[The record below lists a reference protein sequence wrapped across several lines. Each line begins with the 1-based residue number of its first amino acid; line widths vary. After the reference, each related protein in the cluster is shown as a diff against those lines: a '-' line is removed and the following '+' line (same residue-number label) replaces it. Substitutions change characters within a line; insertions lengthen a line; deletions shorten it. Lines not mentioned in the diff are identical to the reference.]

1 MVLQA
6 EGDDRIFVQRGGQ
19 GQLSVRVRGEDGGGI
34 ILQQDILVNPAP
46 DDAAFLREQL
56 IADPVFH
63 AVFDGAEVRTDGAY
77 QPGTVI
83 KRVVSDFGQ
92 AAGQGDNARVR
103 FAEGLVSDLRQG
115 AGQGDL
121 RQRPAVVE
129 GLFADDGDAFFQHNA
144 PQACT
149 GAEGLF
155 LHGIHAAGNGHGG
168 EPGSGEGEL
177 SEVVQVF
184 RQGNSGQ
191 FSAVHERVVPEEG
204 QVCRKG
210 DGSKIFTVLEG
221 AVPDKQDAV
230 RNRDLRQAGAVLER
244 ADADV
249 LKALRKLDAAEAP
262 AVPERAGFD
271 LGYALS
277 EGDGSKV
284 FAAPEGVFADD
295 RHAVRDR
302 HTGAA
307 ADNALVLL
315 QAGSFVQLLCF
326 IRVIQAD
333 SGDGMPVQ
341 FGRDDQD
348 VLRFRGENGGGIVLQ
363 QDILVIPAP
372 GDAVAGR
379 VNGIPDA
386 V

>member
-1 MVLQA
+1 MMAADPSAAQRFGVGSRGYDAAEDFAAAEGVLPDFLQAVRKLGTLQVHAAFKGTGADGFNAFRNRDGSQLFALPEGVFLQDGYGFRKREGFQAGAAEEGGRGDGSYAARDPDGGNRAVRKGVCADGDKTGREGDFRAVFPDNAAENRAVAAGEAGGFVQGVLVRVVLQA

-184 RQGNSGQ
+184 RQGNAGQ
-191 FSAVHERVVPEEG
+191 FSAVHECVVPEEG

-210 DGSKIFTVLEG
+210 DGSKIFTVL
-221 AVPDKQDAV
+221 
-230 RNRDLRQAGAVLER
+230 
-244 ADADV
+244 
-249 LKALRKLDAAEAP
+249 
-262 AVPERAGFD
+262 
-271 LGYALS
+271 
-277 EGDGSKV
+277 
-284 FAAPEGVFADD
+284 
-295 RHAVRDR
+295 
-302 HTGAA
+302 
-307 ADNALVLL
+307 
-315 QAGSFVQLLCF
+315 
-326 IRVIQAD
+326 
-333 SGDGMPVQ
+333 
-341 FGRDDQD
+341 
-348 VLRFRGENGGGIVLQ
+348 
-363 QDILVIPAP
+363 
-372 GDAVAGR
+372 
-379 VNGIPDA
+379 
-386 V
+386 